1 MKKLGKSVWGWAM
14 YDWANSAFAT
24 TVIAAFFPMFFKQ
37 YWSLGA
43 DVNLTT
49 ARLGAANSLAS
60 LAVALMAPVLGAIA
74 DRGSARKKFLIFF
87 AYLGAA
93 MTAAL
98 YLVGQG
104 QWQWAMLVYAVA
116 NLGFMS
122 ANTFYDSLLPV
133 VAGDGRVDFISGF
146 GYALGYLGGG
156 LLFLLNVIM
165 VLQPGLFGLAGTAS
179 AVKLSFVS
187 VAIWWGAF
195 SLFTLV
201 LVKEEPRPGDPR
213 STGNPVAAGFKQ
225 LGSTFRRVRHLK
237 PLFIFLLAYWF
248 YIDGVHTVIR
258 MAVDYGMA
266 LGLEATDL
274 IVAILLV
281 QFVGLPAA
289 LFMGKLGEAWG
300 VRRTL
305 FLCLVIYALATIWA
319 VLMSAQWEFYAL
331 AVSVGLVQGGTQA
344 LSRSYYCRMIPVGQS
359 AEFYGFYNMLGKFAA
374 ILGPFLIGGA
384 GLLARHL
391 LTPPGAGP
399 EQLAQVG
406 VMASRISIASILIL
420 FVAGGILLALVDEK
434 KTQAEA
440 AYLSRAEP

>member
-24 TVIAAFFPMFFKQ
+24 TVIAGFFPLFFKQ

-43 DVNLTT
+43 DANLTT

-60 LAVALMAPVLGAIA
+60 LAVALMAPLLGAIA

-104 QWQWAMLVYAVA
+104 QWQMAVMVYALA
-116 NLGFMS
+116 NIGFMS
-122 ANTFYDSLLPV
+122 GNTFYDALLPA
-133 VAGDGRVDFISGF
+133 VASRERLDFISGF

-156 LLFLLNVIM
+156 LLFLVNVLM
-165 VLQPGLFGLAGTAS
+165 VLKPALFGLAGATQ
-179 AVKLSFVS
+179 AVKISFVS
-187 VAIWWGAF
+187 VALWWG
-195 SLFTLV
+195 LFTIFTIV
-201 LVKEEPRPGDPR
+201 LVKEEPRPGAA
-213 STGNPVAAGFKQ
+213 SSGGNPVMAGFRQLAGTFKQ
-225 LGSTFRRVRHLK
+225 VRHLK

-266 LGLEATDL
+266 LGLKPNDL
-274 IVAILLV
+274 IVALLVV

-289 LFMGKLGEAWG
+289 LSFGKLGETWG
-300 VRRTL
+300 VRRSL
-305 FLCLVIYALATIWA
+305 YLCLAIYFLATIWA
-319 VLMSAQWEFYAL
+319 VMMSDLWEFYAL
-331 AVSVGLVQGGTQA
+331 AVAIGLVQGGTQA
-344 LSRSYYCRMIPVGQS
+344 LSRSYYCRMIPAGQS

-374 ILGPFLIGGA
+374 ILGPVLIGGA
-384 GLLARHL
+384 GLLARHF
-391 LTPPGAGP
+391 LTQPGATAA
-399 EQLAQVG
+399 QLEQVG
-406 VMASRISIASILIL
+406 IMASRISIASILIL
-420 FVAGGILLALVDEK
+420 FVAGGALLALVDEK
-434 KTQAEA
+434 KTRAEA
-440 AYLSRAEP
+440 DYLSRAES